1 MSKDFREQIRP
12 QAAIVQRVF
21 ATEQGKELLNLMTLV
36 FQGGELM
43 GATPELTAYNV
54 GQHELVE
61 YLKELNTLEAG
72 R

>member
-1 MSKDFREQIRP
+1 MAKDFRDQIRP

-21 ATEQGKELLNLMTLV
+21 ATEQGKDLMELLVKV

-43 GATPELTAYNV
+43 GANPELTAYNV

-72 R
+72 K